1 MFIGKNCENNIFFFL
16 ELMNLSCL
24 RESLVS
30 EEMNGVVKYLKNF
43 LVLDIYFSKVY
54 KEIRLIIGS
63 LKYLV
68 VIFCV
73 F

>member
-1 MFIGKNCENNIFFFL
+1 
-16 ELMNLSCL
+16 MN
-24 RESLVS
+24 R
-30 EEMNGVVKYLKNF
+30 VVKYLKNF

-54 KEIRLIIGS
+54 KEIRLIIGG

>member
-1 MFIGKNCENNIFFFL
+1 
-16 ELMNLSCL
+16 MN
-24 RESLVS
+24 R
-30 EEMNGVVKYLKNF
+30 VVKYLKNF
-43 LVLDIYFSKVY
+43 LVLLDIYFSKVY
-54 KEIRLIIGS
+54 KEIRLIIGG